1 MHPDRATDIYVAD
14 TIGELGLFY
23 RLSPVVLMG
32 GSLVPH
38 GGQNPIEPA
47 KLGARHPARAAR
59 PQLHRS
65 LCGARRRP
73 RGARGRR
80 LACAGAR
87 ASASSCRIPALT
99 REMARAAGD
108 AVQALGGAVER
119 TLQSIEPFIVQ
130 VKLGARL

>member
-1 MHPDRATDIYVAD
+1 
-14 TIGELGLFY
+14 
-23 RLSPVVLMG
+23 MG

-47 KLGARHPARAAR
+47 KLGAAILHGPHVHNFAEVYSVLDKAHGALAVDDSPA
-59 PQLHRS
+59 L
-65 LCGARRRP
+65 
-73 RGARGRR
+73 ARGLSR
-80 LACAGAR
+80 LL
-87 ASASSCRIPALT
+87 SDTALT

-130 VKLGARL
+130 VKLGARH